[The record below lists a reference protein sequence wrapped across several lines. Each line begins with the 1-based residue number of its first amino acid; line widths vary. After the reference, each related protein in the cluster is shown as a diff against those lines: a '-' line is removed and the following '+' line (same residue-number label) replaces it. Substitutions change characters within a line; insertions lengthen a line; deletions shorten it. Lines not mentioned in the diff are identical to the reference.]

1 MECDELRPR
10 EGTTVSAAGDPA
22 SDPVAGIDPMPVTN
36 WLAERA
42 TVAPPL
48 QFELITGGHSNLTYR
63 VTDAQGRRWVLRR
76 PPLAHLL
83 ASAHDM
89 VREHRLL
96 CGLADTDVP
105 TPPVV
110 GLCTDAAV
118 NGADFY
124 VTDFVEGSVLR
135 SPTEAAELS
144 PKARSALCARLV
156 ECLSAIHATD
166 LDTTGLAD
174 LGRSADYV
182 ARQLH
187 VWQRQFNAMTSRDL
201 PIIERVHDKLVA
213 SIPPQTDATLVHGDY
228 RLDNCLVTADGNVA
242 AVLDWEIA
250 TLGDPAADL
259 GFLLGYWVETS
270 DGFSPLGH
278 DATTAEGFWTRDQL
292 VNGYAEATGRDIGAI
307 DWYFAFASWRLACI
321 LEGVHARYVG
331 GAIPEIPAEVHQFP
345 QSIVALAE
353 RAEAVLA
360 GS

>member
-1 MECDELRPR
+1 M
-10 EGTTVSAAGDPA
+10 TVSTAVSDAG
-22 SDPVAGIDPMPVTN
+22 DPVAGIDPGPVTD

-83 ASAHDM
+83 AGAHDM

-135 SPTEAAELS
+135 SLTEANGLS
-144 PKARSALCARLV
+144 PEARSALCARLV
-156 ECLSAIHATD
+156 ECLAAIHATD

-201 PIIERVHDKLVA
+201 PIIERVHDRLVA

-228 RLDNCLVTADGNVA
+228 RLDNCLVTADGDVA

-259 GFLLGYWVETS
+259 GFLLGYWVEAS

-278 DATTAEGFWTRDQL
+278 DATTAEGFWTRHQL
-292 VNGYAEATGRDIGAI
+292 ANAYAEATGRDIGAI
-307 DWYFAFASWRLACI
+307 DWHFAFASWRLACI

-360 GS
+360 DSLSQLEA